1 MHTGA
6 HCFTIEHCCNT
17 HFRQCTLNTPYW
29 LLPHRCQ
36 VFILH
41 RIPLLRQGDNSEQER
56 FELALN
62 YRDRIRSAGVHCV
75 NCMCRRVL
83 LWRTTNCICYCNT
96 VFNWNTVCCNATV
109 TPCATVFTV
118 CYCNTV
124 CYCYT
129 VCYCN
134 GVPPTS
140 TAMAGSA
147 NVDSPFTF
155 KFHLARRTHLE
166 NLKTLSILIEN
177 YIIQNCFT
185 QQRWIKREFLTTFD
199 RNYWRQL

>member
-1 MHTGA
+1 M
-6 HCFTIEHCCNT
+6 
-17 HFRQCTLNTPYW
+17 QCTLNTPYW
-29 LLPHRCQ
+29 LLPPGCQ
-36 VFILH
+36 VCILIRFSCCIASH
-41 RIPLLRQGDNSEQER
+41 YCGKGTTQNRSDPR

-83 LWRTTNCICYCNT
+83 LWRTTNCICHCNT
-96 VFNWNTVCCNATV
+96 VFNWSTVCCNATV

-185 QQRWIKREFLTTFD
+185 QQR
-199 RNYWRQL
+199 